1 MDLWTDD
8 FKWFVW
14 FLIRSAIY
22 GYILYHAFCFLRR
35 KVPGVLGYGPIRKY
49 PNMRKLRRVKGYFNY
64 RWRRIKRKK
73 KAGIDPIRT
82 AFDGMKEL
90 KDCIKG
96 LLYLVG
102 VVEHQIRVFRTDGYR

>member
-1 MDLWTDD
+1 MSLQIAWDLAQTLVCNLGMDLWTDD

-35 KVPGVLGYGPIRKY
+35 KVPGVLGYGPIRKD
-49 PNMRKLRRVKGYFNY
+49 PNMRKLRRV
-64 RWRRIKRKK
+64 
-73 KAGIDPIRT
+73 
-82 AFDGMKEL
+82 EL

-102 VVEHQIRVFRTDGYR
+102 VVEHRIRVFRTDGYG